1 LEDTVKKL
9 LVLAAALAGAV
20 VYKKWQESEAE
31 KSAWSKSTD
40 KVD

>member
-1 LEDTVKKL
+1 VKKL
-9 LVLAAALAGAV
+9 LVLAAAAVGAI

-31 KSAWSKSTD
+31 KSAWSKATD